1 MNRKREKE
9 STISPSNSQSS
20 SSSESSSSNSFSYCS
35 LLRYSNKVDRLLLGL
50 GIFLSISQGCCSSL
64 NAILFRD
71 LTDVL
76 ISGQGSYTNQT
87 FDHQQFNNETLNII
101 HTYFLYGTL
110 LFSLSFVSM
119 CCWHTFCERQIF
131 KIRVAYFSA
140 LLRQDWEWFDQN
152 DSGAAI
158 VRMNDGL
165 ERVRDGLGD
174 KLGVIIAYLTHFFCG
189 LSLAFYLSVEMT
201 IVTLIITPAFI
212 LPIIISRKMISKVTF
227 KELEAYESAATA
239 AGEVISGIKTV
250 VSFNGEQKE
259 INRYSKFL
267 SKAMYWGLWRA
278 SLSSFEGLLGHS
290 SCVFQWQF
298 HSGWWGTRLVLKGSI
313 TPGTTLAVFWAVN
326 GAIYFVGQA
335 IPHLTSVSSCYSA
348 AVPVFQIID
357 RTVIL
362 DGTSDKGL
370 KLSKVKGKVK
380 FENVWFKYPARQ
392 KVNVLKGISLHANPG
407 ENIALVGHSG
417 SGKSTTAALMMHFY
431 ELNGGKISI
440 DDTNID
446 ELNLSHLR
454 NIVGIVSQEPLL
466 FADTVENNMRL
477 GAPDLDDNEME
488 YYCKLANAHDFIE
501 QLPNGYKTAIGNGG
515 VELSGGQRQRIAI
528 ARTLARKPSILILDE
543 ATSALDSESESL
555 VQIAL
560 ENAAEGRTTITIA
573 HRLGTIR
580 NCNRIYVFDDGKIVE
595 VGSHQELM
603 EKDGHYAKMVQS
615 QEIEVG
621 NRQES
626 TMEEYSFESRRESCD
641 SKSSRQKFSKKT
653 ARSCSLTSEKLL
665 SDISPLPIGEEN
677 EQPSTFLEILRYT
690 KPEWGLLAI
699 SILISVLR
707 GFNYPI
713 YSILYG
719 RMFRILSTGTDEEKS
734 SNSGMNAIYLTAL
747 GIYALIVTMAAGC
760 LIGYVGER
768 LTKRLRILLFT
779 NILRQ
784 DGEYFDVPEHA
795 PGRLITRLSTDAPNI
810 RAAIDQRLADVI
822 QGFSAVFCGI
832 AIAFWF
838 SPTMAL
844 MGLVNVG
851 VLISL
856 QGFITHVLKKRGEKD
871 SERSEEPSRLAIE
884 AVEQHRTVQ
893 YLTREQSFVKKFAD
907 GMHPIHIRN
916 LQRGILQSISY
927 ALSTSYTS
935 FSFAIGYRFG
945 LLLVDHDLANPFTVF
960 QVIESLNSSSPSL
973 LALGSYIPEFVR
985 AQISA
990 GLLFQMLR
998 YEPKIDSNTGK
1009 KTTLDSDISLKNVYF
1024 GYQVS
1029 GRKMILKDFTLKIES
1044 GKTTAIVGASGCGK
1058 STTIQLLERFYD
1070 PIAGR
1075 IDFGSTNLRDLNLKH
1090 LRSQV
1095 ALVEQE
1101 PTLFNYSIRKN
1112 IAYGLESIKEGEV
1125 IQAAKIAHAHEFITS
1140 LPEGYDTI
1148 VGEGGSKLSGGQ
1160 KQRIAIAR
1168 AIVRNPK
1175 ILLLDEAMSAL
1186 DVESERLV
1194 QEALE
1199 KAKEGRTCV
1208 VIAHR
1213 LTTIRGALLILIV
1226 FGSAS
1231 F

>member
-1 MNRKREKE
+1 MDKKQEND
-9 STISPSNSQSS
+9 STLSDSQSL
-20 SSSESSSSNSFSYCS
+20 SESSSSNSFSYCS
-35 LLRYSNKVDRLLLGL
+35 LLRYSNKVDKLLLGF
-50 GIFLSISQGCCSSL
+50 GIFFSISQGCASAM
-64 NAILFRD
+64 NAVLFRD

-87 FDHQQFNNETLNII
+87 FDHQQFHNETLNII

-110 LFSLSFVSM
+110 VFSLSFVSM

-131 KIRVAYFSA
+131 KIRKAYFSA
-140 LLRQDWEWFDQN
+140 LLRQDWEWYDWN
-152 DSGAAI
+152 DSGAAT

-174 KLGVIIAYLTHFFCG
+174 KIGVIIAYLTHFFCG

-201 IVTLIITPAFI
+201 AVTLVITPAFI
-212 LPIIISRKMISKVTF
+212 LPIIISRKMISKVTPQ
-227 KELEAYESAATA
+227 ELEAYESAGSA
-239 AGEVISGIKTV
+239 ASEVISGIKTV

-259 INRYSKFL
+259 IDRYSSFL
-267 SKAMYWGLWRA
+267 TEGMYWGLWRA
-278 SLSSFEGLLGHS
+278 SLSSFEVAFG
-290 SCVFQWQF
+290 VFF
-298 HSGWWGTRLVLKGSI
+298 MCFSMAISFWWGTSLVLKGSI

-335 IPHLTSVSSCYSA
+335 IPHLSSVSSCYSA

-357 RTVIL
+357 RQVTL
-362 DGTSDKGL
+362 DGTSDEGL

-380 FENVWFKYPARQ
+380 FENVLFKYPTRQ

-417 SGKSTTAALMMHFY
+417 SGKSTTAALLMHFY

-466 FADTVENNMRL
+466 FADTVENNIRL
-477 GAPDLDDNEME
+477 GAPDLDENEME

-501 QLPNGYKTAIGNGG
+501 QLPNGYKTVIGNGG

-580 NCNRIYVFDDGKIVE
+580 NCNRIYVFDDGNIVE

-603 EKDGHYAKMVQS
+603 EKDGHYAKMVRS
-615 QEIEVG
+615 QEIEME
-621 NRQES
+621 NSQES
-626 TMEEYSFESRRESCD
+626 TMEEDSFESRKDSCD
-641 SKSSRQKFSKKT
+641 SKSSRQKFSRKT
-653 ARSCSLTSEKLL
+653 ARSYSLTSEKLL
-665 SDISPLPIGEEN
+665 SDMSPLKIEEEN
-677 EQPSTFLEILRYT
+677 ERQSTFLEILRYA
-690 KPEWGLLAI
+690 KPEWCLLAL
-699 SILISVLR
+699 SILVSILR

-719 RMFRILSTGTDEEKS
+719 RMFRILSTGTDDEKS
-734 SNSGMNAIYLTAL
+734 SNSDMNAIYLVAL

-760 LIGYVGER
+760 LIGY
-768 LTKRLRILLFT
+768 
-779 NILRQ
+779 

-822 QGFSAVFCGI
+822 QGFSAILCGI

-871 SERSEEPSRLAIE
+871 SVRSEEPSRLAIE

-973 LALGSYIPEFVR
+973 LALGSYIPEYVR

-990 GLLFQMLR
+990 GLLFRMLR
-998 YEPKIDSNTGK
+998 DEPKIDSNTGK
-1009 KTTLDSDISLKNVYF
+1009 KTTLDGEISLKNVYF

-1075 IDFGSTNLRDLNLKH
+1075 IDFGSTNLRELNLRH

-1112 IAYGLESIKEGEV
+1112 IAYGLETITEEEV
-1125 IQAAKIAHAHEFITS
+1125 IQAAKVAHAHEFITS

-1213 LTTIRGALLILIV
+1213 LTTIRGADSIAVVKNGKVVEQGTHQQLLALGGEYANFV
-1226 FGSAS
+1226 QKATL
-1231 F
+1231 

>member
-110 LFSLSFVSM
+110 VFSLSFVSM

-158 VRMNDGL
+158 VRMN
-165 ERVRDGLGD
+165 EVRDGLGD

-212 LPIIISRKMISKVTF
+212 LPIIISCKMISKVTP

-259 INRYSKFL
+259 INS
-267 SKAMYWGLWRA
+267 
-278 SLSSFEGLLGHS
+278 
-290 SCVFQWQF
+290 QW
-298 HSGWWGTRLVLKGSI
+298 SYILCR
-313 TPGTTLAVFWAVN
+313 TT
-326 GAIYFVGQA
+326 

-417 SGKSTTAALMMHFY
+417 SGKSTTAALLMHFY

-615 QEIEVG
+615 QEIE
-621 NRQES
+621 
-626 TMEEYSFESRRESCD
+626 
-641 SKSSRQKFSKKT
+641 
-653 ARSCSLTSEKLL
+653 
-665 SDISPLPIGEEN
+665 IGEEN

-719 RMFRILSTGTDEEKS
+719 RMFRILSTGTDQEKS

-998 YEPKIDSNTGK
+998 YEPKIDSNTEK

-1029 GRKMILKDFTLKIES
+1029 GRKMVLKDFTLKIES
-1044 GKTTAIVGASGCGK
+1044 GETTAIVGASGCGK

-1213 LTTIRGALLILIV
+1213 LTTIRGADSIAVVKNGKVVEQGTHLQLLSLGGEYANFV
-1226 FGSAS
+1226 QKATL
-1231 F
+1231 